1 MTQAMKTY
9 GVVINLDYS
18 HQSSKECQA
27 IWMKIVQNMLNEDF
41 HVDKRMFL
49 ITTFQ
54 GLDVVCNKARQA
66 LNTLDDSLEVYNKHS
81 FQYITDFFTI
91 DMSDYVD
98 LRLPTADMGVVLQ
111 GEYQGNIYSS
121 HPEIA

>member
-1 MTQAMKTY
+1 MAQVMKTY

-18 HQSSKECQA
+18 HQSPKECKA
-27 IWMKIVQNMLNEDF
+27 IWLKIVQNMLYEDF

-49 ITTFQ
+49 ITTIQ
-54 GLDVVCNKARQA
+54 GKNVVCDKARQA
-66 LNTLDDSLEVYNKHS
+66 LNALDDTLEVFNKHS

-111 GEYQGNIYSS
+111 GEYQGNIDSLQ
-121 HPEIA
+121 HEMA

>member
-1 MTQAMKTY
+1 MAQVMKTY

-18 HQSSKECQA
+18 HQSPKECKA
-27 IWMKIVQNMLNEDF
+27 IWLKIVQNMLYEDF

-49 ITTFQ
+49 ITTIQ
-54 GLDVVCNKARQA
+54 GKNVVCDKARQA
-66 LNTLDDSLEVYNKHS
+66 LNALDDSLEVFNKHS

-111 GEYQGNIYSS
+111 GEYQGNIDSLQ
-121 HPEIA
+121 HEMA

>member
-1 MTQAMKTY
+1 MAQVMKTY

-18 HQSSKECQA
+18 HQSPKECKA
-27 IWMKIVQNMLNEDF
+27 IWLKIVQNMLYEDF

-49 ITTFQ
+49 ITTIK
-54 GLDVVCNKARQA
+54 GKNVVCDKARQA
-66 LNTLDDSLEVYNKHS
+66 LNALDDSLEVFNKHS

-111 GEYQGNIYSS
+111 GEYQGIIDSLQ
-121 HPEIA
+121 HELA